1 MDKLPDL
8 TEILI
13 NTFRTLINQFIDFV
27 PKLIGA
33 GVVLLIGVLV
43 ARVTSVVIKN
53 VLGRVGFDKIGDKL
67 NEIDFIKQLQTE
79 IKLSELVAKVLYY
92 FILLVFITAATE
104 TLGVKAISDMVLSL
118 VNFIPKVIAAAIM
131 LQIGVLVAD
140 AMKKA
145 VVSLCQTFKIAS
157 GKLLGMIV
165 FFFFLIIT
173 IISALGQAGIN
184 TELLESSF
192 NLLIGGII
200 FAFAAGYG
208 YASKDV
214 MANILSSF
222 YSKNKFQEGQTIQID
237 DVKGVIVK
245 MDNTSITLRT
255 DVATSVF
262 PLQALQSK
270 RVDIFSDTSK
280 NVTDQTA

>member
-1 MDKLPDL
+1 MEKLPNL

-13 NTFRTLINQFIDFV
+13 NTFRTLINQFVNFV
-27 PKLIGA
+27 PRLIGA
-33 GVVLLIGVLV
+33 IVVLLIGILV
-43 ARVTSVVIKN
+43 ARLAAVLVKN
-53 VLGRVGFDKIGDKL
+53 LLGRVGFDKIGDKL
-67 NEIDFIKQLQTE
+67 NEVDFIKQLQTE
-79 IKLSELVAKVLYY
+79 IKLSEIVAKVLYY

-104 TLGVKAISDMVLSL
+104 TLGVKAISDMVLAL

-140 AMKKA
+140 ALKKA
-145 VVSLCQTFKIAS
+145 VISICQTFKIAS

-200 FAFAAGYG
+200 FAFAVGYG
-208 YASKDV
+208 IASRDV
-214 MANILSSF
+214 MANILASF
-222 YSKNKFQEGQTIQID
+222 YSKNRFLEGQTIQID
-237 DVKGVIVK
+237 EVKGQIVK
-245 MDNTSITLRT
+245 IDSTSLTLQTGETTSI
-255 DVATSVF
+255 F
-262 PLQALQSK
+262 PLQTLQSK
-270 RVDIFSDTSK
+270 KIEVFPS
-280 NVTDQTA
+280 